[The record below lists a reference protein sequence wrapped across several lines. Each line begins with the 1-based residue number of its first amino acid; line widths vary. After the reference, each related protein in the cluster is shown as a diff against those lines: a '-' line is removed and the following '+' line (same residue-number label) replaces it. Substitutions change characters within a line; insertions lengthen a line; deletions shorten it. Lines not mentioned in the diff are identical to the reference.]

1 MKSKAIALS
10 LCLLLLAAC
19 STHTHVIGN
28 GPSTGV
34 VEEARQWYALFG
46 LVKLNKVDTGAM
58 VGDATDYQIEDG
70 VFFMDGLIGGLA
82 GAFIPTLS
90 CRSVKVTK

>member
-28 GPSTGV
+28 GPSSGV

-70 VFFMDGLIGGLA
+70 AFLMDILIGGLA
-82 GAFIPTLS
+82 GSILPSVS